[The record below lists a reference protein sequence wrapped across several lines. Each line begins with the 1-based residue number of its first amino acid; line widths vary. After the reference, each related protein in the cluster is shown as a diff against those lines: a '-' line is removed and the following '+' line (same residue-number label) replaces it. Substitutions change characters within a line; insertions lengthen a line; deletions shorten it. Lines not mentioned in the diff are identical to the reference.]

1 MPSFLPAI
9 LGAFALAAA
18 APLVGGCATTGSSSA
33 SSSASTAA
41 STAASTMAIG
51 DGTLGPGRYDLV
63 VRGMSCPK
71 CISNVDLQLKR
82 IDGVANPKVDMKH
95 GVVSVTVREGA
106 SPSRAE
112 VARAI
117 EDAGFTLVEIRAGA
131 GAGAGA
137 AP

>member
-1 MPSFLPAI
+1 MPASVFATLSAVCI
-9 LGAFALAAA
+9 LTATTLLAGCAASPTHTGTPSEAALA
-18 APLVGGCATTGSSSA
+18 
-33 SSSASTAA
+33 
-41 STAASTMAIG
+41 AIG
-51 DGTLGPGRYDLV
+51 DGTLAPGRHDLF

-82 IDGVANPKVDMKH
+82 IDGVVDPQVDMKN
-95 GVVSVTVREGA
+95 GRVAITVREGA
-106 SPSRAE
+106 SPSRAA

-131 GAGAGA
+131 GAEA

>member
-9 LGAFALAAA
+9 FSAFALAAA
-18 APLVGGCATTGSSSA
+18 APLVGGCAATGSSSA
-33 SSSASTAA
+33 SSSASPAA
-41 STAASTMAIG
+41 SPVAIG

-106 SPSRAE
+106 SPSRAA

-131 GAGAGA
+131 GAEV